1 MRLSRSEIGEQFNKW
16 LGAWNEHDLEGV
28 MEFMHEEIIFNSW
41 NGSSVCGKVMLKK
54 SWQRWFDNHGN
65 FKFILEDLFIDE
77 TEQKMMF
84 SWELEWPSPEK
95 NYSGKR
101 EKRKGVDIL
110 CLKDGKIHI
119 KNTYSKTTLEIDSV
133 KVSMYAL

>member
-1 MRLSRSEIGEQFNKW
+1 MRLSRSEIYEQFNKW
-16 LGAWNEHDLEGV
+16 LDAWNEHDLEGV

-41 NGSSVCGKVMLKK
+41 NGSSVCGKTLLRK
-54 SWQRWFDNHGN
+54 SWQRWFNNHGN
-65 FKFILEDLFIDE
+65 FKFTLEDLFIDE
-77 TEQKMMF
+77 IKQKVMF
-84 SWELEWPSPEK
+84 SWELDWPSSEK
-95 NYSGKR
+95 NYLDKR

-110 CLKDGKIHI
+110 CLKDDKIHI